1 MGTSLHVVVEYDDA
15 LLYNPALAEQPAF
28 ASIPEVISFF
38 DYVRLRSGKD
48 SRFFAVLGWVTKES
62 RREALFA
69 LRGLPQNI
77 SQEAAQLFDQFYD
90 PDSYGL
96 GWLTREEVGLAIEHM
111 GFDRNDLS
119 LAVNVV
125 LEAMDCLVRRV
136 GSNRVRLV
144 FGLD

>member
-15 LLYNPALAEQPAF
+15 LLYNPELAEQPAF
-28 ASIPEVISFF
+28 ASIPEVISYF

-48 SRFFAVLGWVTKES
+48 SRFFAVLGWVT
-62 RREALFA
+62 RETKRDALFA
-69 LRGLPQNI
+69 LRGLPENI
-77 SQEAAQLFDQFYD
+77 SQEAAQLFDQYYA

-96 GWLTREEVGLAIEHM
+96 GWLTHEEVGLAIEHM
-111 GFDRNDLS
+111 GFGRNDLS

-125 LEAMDCLVRRV
+125 LETMDCLARRLR
-136 GSNRVRLV
+136 SNRVRLV